1 MALPHRKTKRN
12 ERSISQFATLCS
24 NLQFRYVFILVE
36 SAWMVIQKDPVLS
49 LCFHNLTKRMQ
60 PNKAIIR
67 IERKLLNR
75 IYYVLKNER
84 TYECGIIK

>member
-1 MALPHRKTKRN
+1 MQIHSYLIIANYL
-12 ERSISQFATLCS
+12 
-24 NLQFRYVFILVE
+24 ILDYYKIIYLVL
-36 SAWMVIQKDPVLS
+36 QKDPVLS

>member
-1 MALPHRKTKRN
+1 MENTEL
-12 ERSISQFATLCS
+12 TL
-24 NLQFRYVFILVE
+24 NPVFFILVE

-67 IERKLLNR
+67 IERKL
-75 IYYVLKNER
+75 
-84 TYECGIIK
+84 IKPDILCIEE

>member
-1 MALPHRKTKRN
+1 
-12 ERSISQFATLCS
+12 
-24 NLQFRYVFILVE
+24 
-36 SAWMVIQKDPVLS
+36 MVIQKDPVLS

-84 TYECGIIK
+84 TYECGIIKWYYKDNIRESDRCLRLQQNCLLSKVCGSSHYKN